1 MHIVVCAKQVP
12 DTSEIK
18 IDSKTGSLLREGAPS
33 ILNPDDAHALET
45 ALSIKDTYPDAR
57 VTVLTMGPAQAKD
70 VLIEAIAMGADDG
83 VLVNDSRLAESDT
96 WATAY
101 ALACAVKKLAPV
113 DLLLTG
119 RQASDGVTAQVGPE
133 LAEQLDMPQATCV
146 DALESIE
153 EGGKVQV
160 HVMTDQGHAVMR
172 LPLPALLTV
181 TAEMNKPR
189 YMSMAGIFRKNKPI
203 QVWNAEEAGID
214 PDCVGLAA
222 SMTKV
227 IDTYQPPRGRG
238 GRMIPADDT
247 DEAVAELLVELKEL
261 QTI

>member
-12 DTSEIK
+12 DTSDIA
-18 IDSKTGSLLREGAPS
+18 IDKKTGSLKREGAKS

-45 ALSIKDTYPDAR
+45 ALSIKDKHQDAR
-57 VTVLTMGPAQAKD
+57 VTVLTMGPDQAED
-70 VLIEAIAMGADDG
+70 VLIESIAMGADDG
-83 VLVNDSRLAESDT
+83 IIVDDQALAESDT

-101 ALACAVKKLAPV
+101 ALSCAVKEIGDV
-113 DLLLTG
+113 DLVLTG

-133 LAEQLDMPQATCV
+133 LAEMLSIPQATCV

-153 EGGKVQV
+153 EGKNITV
-160 HVMTDQGHAVMR
+160 HTMTDEGHAVMQ
-172 LPLPALLTV
+172 LPLPCLLTV

-189 YMSMAGIFRKNKPI
+189 YMSMAGIFKKKKPI
-203 QVWNAEEAGID
+203 TRWDAGDAGIEKD
-214 PDCVGLAA
+214 KVGYEA

-227 IDTYQPPRGRG
+227 IDTYTPPKGRG
-238 GRMIPADDT
+238 GKMIPADDSRR
-247 DEAVAELLVELKEL
+247 AVSDLLVELKKL